1 MIYYYTNIYGDAY
14 LPYLRSL
21 LVSVKKLLQSDSIFI
36 VFYDNISDWEVL
48 LLQEVFPFVKFISDD
63 LVLLE
68 NKSIHH
74 LIANKSKAWSSF
86 ISSLD
91 NGDRVI
97 FLDVDT
103 VVLSSDLNMLF
114 NHSKFDIALTIY
126 NNGYILNTG
135 VIYLNVSDRTKYL
148 MSKWSDYVFEIFTRN
163 DKKEIDEINNK
174 YGGVDQF
181 VFCLIGNI
189 YSDRKIHDE
198 YTVNL
203 DNKFDI
209 IFNLLDGDI
218 YNLIKSDNFTTNT
231 KVIHFKSGW
240 RNILNK
246 TSFFNINRKYGSSLV
261 QYGIWHN
268 FYLNSIQEEKH
279 MLLCKNKIR
288 IKFTEIANKIELN
301 YNYID
306 LLKIFHLKMKKPYLI
321 NLNFNLS
328 NFYFDN
334 SYKSFFE
341 HVILHQFSRSVLI
354 YDFKYNYDH
363 SVSILIFPDSFNT
376 KKIPFLKGIFF
387 AYYSIKILT
396 KFYKLSIYRIKII
409 ILRAYYSIIK

>member
-1 MIYYYTNIYGDAY
+1 LIYYYTNIYGDTY

-21 LVSVKKLLQSDSIFI
+21 LVSIKKLLQGDSIFI
-36 VFYDNISDWEVL
+36 VFFDNISDWEIL
-48 LLQEVFPFVKFISDD
+48 ILQEVFPFVKFISDD

-68 NKSIHH
+68 SKSIHH

-103 VVLSSDLNMLF
+103 VIISSDLNILF
-114 NHSKFDIALTIY
+114 KQSEFDIALTIY
-126 NNGYILNTG
+126 DNGYILNTG

-163 DKKEIDEINNK
+163 DRKEIDEINNK

-181 VFCLIGNI
+181 VFCLIGKI
-189 YSDRKIHDE
+189 DSDKKIGDL
-198 YTVNL
+198 YIVNL

-209 IFNLLDGDI
+209 IFNLLDGDT
-218 YNLIKSDNFTTNT
+218 YNLIKSDNFTPNT

-246 TSFFNINRKYGSSLV
+246 TSFFNINRKYNTSVV

-268 FYLNSIQEEKH
+268 FYLNYLQEEKR
-279 MLLCKNKIR
+279 MLLCKNNVR
-288 IKFTEIANKIELN
+288 IEITEIANKIESN
-301 YNYID
+301 YSYID
-306 LLKIFHLKMKKPYLI
+306 ILKIFQLNINKPYVI
-321 NLNFNLS
+321 NFDFNLS

-341 HVILHQFSRSVLI
+341 HVILHLYPRSLLI
-354 YDFKYNYDH
+354 YDFKYKYEH
-363 SVSILIFPDSFNT
+363 SVSILILPNSFNV
-376 KKIPFLKGIFF
+376 KKIPFLKEIFL
-387 AYYSIKILT
+387 AYFFIKILS
-396 KFYKLSIYRIKII
+396 KSYKLSIYRLKII
-409 ILRAYYSIIK
+409 ILRAYYSIKK